1 MLAPAGVALLA
12 GPAMPPAR
20 SAGLWASLGAFPHI
34 SLIRAIGEL
43 SDGEWIQP
51 VWHSRASVAGWSGVE
66 AALDAGVGPAGG
78 AISAELTWAA
88 RQPGLRWRFRLGA
101 AGSRPAQ
108 FSQSLPAALCGRFG
122 GCM

>member
-43 SDGEWIQP
+43 SDGEWRQ
-51 VWHSRASVAGWSGVE
+51 SNRYGTVARPS
-66 AALDAGVGPAGG
+66 LGG
-78 AISAELTWAA
+78 REL
-88 RQPGLRWRFRLGA
+88 RLRWTPGWVRRA
-101 AGSRPAQ
+101 ERSAPS
-108 FSQSLPAALCGRFG
+108 
-122 GCM
+122 